1 MRGLMKDADTLKIC
15 ILTVGDE
22 LLEGVIL
29 NSNAQWLGQE
39 LWTMGLAV
47 SEHVTVADDV
57 DAISR
62 AVDRLSTLND
72 ICVISGG
79 LGPTTDD
86 VTVDALAR
94 ALGEF
99 VVTDTAQA
107 AKLVEVGLNDVRAQH
122 QARRPKSA
130 VAHDNTTGHAP
141 LIECALNEC
150 ICIALPGV
158 PMEFQS
164 GVRTLVKRRVNPSST
179 YTSVSLA
186 FLNLGESRLMKTVNT
201 LQLSAEIEC
210 RYLATPP
217 FTFLRLRTQSDI
229 GLEAT
234 VTAITQRL
242 EHHYLPFIDDALN
255 EQLHKTLDLQGL
267 TIATAESCT
276 SGLIA
281 DALAQRPGSSSFLVG
296 GIVAYS
302 NAVKL
307 NQLAI
312 DARILNEMGAVSEAC
327 AGQMAQNVARILQA
341 DIGLSVTGIA
351 GPGGGT
357 ADKPVGT
364 VCFGWHLGKETIVQ
378 TVLFR
383 GNRSSIRR
391 ASAVWSLHR
400 CLELIRARG

>member
-1 MRGLMKDADTLKIC
+1 MMKGTDTLKIC

-39 LWTMGLAV
+39 SWAQGLEV
-47 SEHVTVADDV
+47 SEHVTVADNV
-57 DAISR
+57 RLISK
-62 AVDRLSTLND
+62 AGDRLSKVND

-86 VTVDALAR
+86 VTVDALAA
-94 ALGEF
+94 ALGET
-99 VVTDTAQA
+99 VVTDKAQA
-107 AKLVEVGLNDVRAQH
+107 ARLMKVGLSHTRAEH
-122 QARRPKSA
+122 QARRPQNA
-130 VAHDNTTGHAP
+130 IAHDNTNGHAP
-141 LIECALNEC
+141 LIECTFNGC

-158 PMEFQS
+158 PAEFES
-164 GVRTLVKRRVNPSST
+164 GVRTLVEKRVTPIST
-179 YTSVSLA
+179 YTSKSLA
-186 FLNLGESRLMKTVNT
+186 FLNLGESRLMKVITA
-201 LQLSAEIEC
+201 LELSAEIDC
-210 RYLATPP
+210 RYLARPP
-217 FTFLRLRTQSDI
+217 FTLLRLRTRSDS
-229 GLEAT
+229 GLENTVAT
-234 VTAITQRL
+234 ITQRL
-242 EHHYLPFIDDALN
+242 EDNYLPFIDEALN
-255 EQLHKTLDLQGL
+255 EQLHNALVAQGL

-281 DALAQRPGSSSFLVG
+281 DALAQRPGASSILVG

-302 NAVKL
+302 NKVKL
-307 NQLAI
+307 NQLEV
-312 DARILNEMGAVSEAC
+312 DARVLTEAGAVSELC
-327 AGQMAQNVARILQA
+327 AEQMAKNVARILDA

-351 GPGGGT
+351 GPGGGST
-357 ADKPVGT
+357 AKPVGT
-364 VCFGWHLGKETIVQ
+364 VCFGWHLGEETIVQ